1 MIGTMPTNPLRAV
14 LSLSLCLLLGVAQA
28 QISTETG
35 DSYDPDPPERAA
47 RLSLIE
53 GDVSLQPAGE
63 QEWAPAIL
71 NRPLTTGDKL
81 WTERNARAEIHV
93 GPAAVRLSSDTGFS
107 FLNVD
112 DNTIQMRMTA
122 GVMSLSVRALRD
134 NEQIE
139 IATPNVALSLL
150 RPGNYRVEVNDAGD
164 RTVVKVSEGALQAT
178 GGDQDLVVHSRQV
191 VTFTGVETLATNFGT
206 PGELDEFDSWTL
218 DRERRDQQAASSRTA
233 QYVAPEVTGYED
245 LDDHGDWSSDAEY
258 GYVWTPRNVAVDWA
272 PYRYG
277 RWVWVS
283 PWGYTWIDDARWGY
297 APFHYGRWAHVRNR
311 WCWVPGPRH
320 MRAVYAPALV
330 GWVGTPGLSVSWFPL
345 GPREVYRPYRRH
357 SHRYFDR
364 VNHANT
370 VIERRHMQ
378 EVYANRAR
386 QVYRNLNSPRAVTA
400 VSRDAFTSA
409 RRTGEHRLRD
419 QENTRGRSASAQPP
433 QIEPG
438 RESRLGG
445 PRRTNVRLPPQSIE
459 NRQVVV
465 RRAPPASAA
474 RFARNADVGR
484 SQVRDADRN
493 TRPSVRSDV
502 DRNAAAA
509 AAFRGRDRNE
519 RPQNQDRPERVDRQD
534 RPVRTERPET
544 ESTPPARSSV
554 FDRHALSERVRE
566 DRDRQVRADQQQ
578 RDNVRRYETE
588 QRESG
593 NRQRWQRPDDQP
605 REQARAAREP
615 QQDRERSNRQMDA
628 MRESAIRQSRERE
641 QSRQRENPRPQ
652 MEQRREQPREER
664 RMEQPREQR
673 QERPARAERQSQPEP
688 RSQPGRR
695 DDGGGG
701 SRPRRE

>member
-1 MIGTMPTNPLRAV
+1 MIGSMPNIPVRAI
-14 LSLSLCLLLGVAQA
+14 LLFSLCLMLGVAQA
-28 QISTETG
+28 QVSTENNEP
-35 DSYDPDPPERAA
+35 YDPDPPERAA

-53 GDVSLQPAGE
+53 GDVSMQPAGE

-139 IATPNVALSLL
+139 IATPNVALTLL

-178 GGDQDLVVHSRQV
+178 GADQDLVVHSRQV

-409 RRTGEHRLRD
+409 RRTGEHRMRD
-419 QENTRGRSASAQPP
+419 QENTRGRSASAQAP

-465 RRAPPASAA
+465 RRAPPAAAA

-484 SQVRDADRN
+484 SQVREADRN
-493 TRPSVRSDV
+493 TRPSARSDA

-519 RPQNQDRPERVDRQD
+519 LSQDQDRPDRSDRQD
-534 RPVRTERPET
+534 RPVRTERPDT
-544 ESTPPARSSV
+544 DSAPPARSSV
-554 FDRHALSERVRE
+554 FDRRALSERVRE

-605 REQARAAREP
+605 RAAREP
-615 QQDRERSNRQMDA
+615 QQDRERSNRQMDV

-641 QSRQRENPRPQ
+641 QSRQRENTRPQ
-652 MEQRREQPREER
+652 MEQRREQPRAER

>member
-1 MIGTMPTNPLRAV
+1 MGTMPSISLRLVVIPA
-14 LSLSLCLLLGVAQA
+14 LCLVMGLAQA
-28 QISTETG
+28 Q
-35 DSYDPDPPERAA
+35 DSEPYDPDPPERAA

-63 QEWAPAIL
+63 DEWAPAIL

-139 IATPNVALSLL
+139 IATPNIALSLL

-178 GGDQDLVVHSRQV
+178 GADQDLVVHARQV
-191 VTFTGVETLATNFGT
+191 VTFAGVETLATNFGT

-218 DRERRDQQAASSRTA
+218 DRERRDQQAAASLTA

-245 LDDHGDWSSDAEY
+245 LDDNGSWSSEPEY

-283 PWGYTWIDDARWGY
+283 PWGYTWVDDARWGY

-320 MRAVYAPALV
+320 ARAVYAPALV
-330 GWVGTPGLSVSWFPL
+330 GWVGSPGLSVSWFPL
-345 GPREVYRPYRRH
+345 GPREVYVPRRRH
-357 SHRYFDR
+357 SHRYMER
-364 VNHANT
+364 VNFSNT
-370 VIERRHMQ
+370 VIERSHMQ

-386 QVYRNLNSPRAVTA
+386 NIFYRNLSAPRAVTA
-400 VSRDAFTSA
+400 VSRDAFASA
-409 RRTGEHRLRD
+409 RRTGEHRMRD
-419 QENTRGRSASAQPP
+419 QEHSRGRASALAP

-445 PRRTNVRLPPQSIE
+445 PRRANVRLPPQSIE

-474 RFARNADVGR
+474 RFARNADAARNVSR
-484 SQVRDADRN
+484 EPERQARPVVRGPVNDAAGLRNGAREFRTREDRPA
-493 TRPSVRSDV
+493 RV
-502 DRNAAAA
+502 
-509 AAFRGRDRNE
+509 E
-519 RPQNQDRPERVDRQD
+519 RPAG
-534 RPVRTERPET
+534 

-554 FDRHALSERVRE
+554 FDRQALSDRVRADSERQTRE
-566 DRDRQVRADQQQ
+566 DRPQ
-578 RDNVRRYETE
+578 RDA
-588 QRESG
+588 ES
-593 NRQRWQRPDDQP
+593 RQRWQRSNEQP
-605 REQARAAREP
+605 RVESREQTQRP
-615 QQDRERSNRQMDA
+615 MD
-628 MRESAIRQSRERE
+628 AIRQSAERQAEQRQQRERPV
-641 QSRQRENPRPQ
+641 QRTREYERPQ
-652 MEQRREQPREER
+652 VEQRQPRAEQRRAEPRQ
-664 RMEQPREQR
+664 EQPREQR
-673 QERPARAERQSQPEP
+673 QQQPRPERASRPERQSQPESRQSQSP
-688 RSQPGRR
+688 RRE
-695 DDGGGG
+695 GGNT
-701 SRPRRE
+701 RPRRD

>member
-1 MIGTMPTNPLRAV
+1 MIGSMPNIPVRAI
-14 LSLSLCLLLGVAQA
+14 LLFSLCLMLGVAQA
-28 QISTETG
+28 QVSTENNEP
-35 DSYDPDPPERAA
+35 YDPDPPERAA

-53 GDVSLQPAGE
+53 GDVSMQPAGE

-139 IATPNVALSLL
+139 IATPNVALTLL

-178 GGDQDLVVHSRQV
+178 GADQDLVVHSRQV

-409 RRTGEHRLRD
+409 RRTGEHRMRD
-419 QENTRGRSASAQPP
+419 QENTRGRSASAQAP

-484 SQVRDADRN
+484 SQAREADRN
-493 TRPSVRSDV
+493 TRPSVRSDA

-519 RPQNQDRPERVDRQD
+519 LSQDQDRPDRSDRQD
-534 RPVRTERPET
+534 RPVRTERPDT
-544 ESTPPARSSV
+544 DSAPPARSSV

-566 DRDRQVRADQQQ
+566 DRDRQVRADQQP

-605 REQARAAREP
+605 RAAREP

-641 QSRQRENPRPQ
+641 QSRQRENTRPQ
-652 MEQRREQPREER
+652 MEQRREQPRAER